1 MKFVVPGTRI
11 RGCSIIR
18 RTSIC
23 AGLLNRFFSRR
34 LKSRRNFCETEPP
47 RYHFHSPEGGER
59 RVKERD
65 EKCSS
70 RVSRFASITG
80 EKKKKRKKYQDR
92 LFSSIVNPARF
103 NQPPYFVFRVSTLL
117 DLVSVYKSCES
128 SEEPPPGSGETPSQG
143 RRERRWRGRKKRG
156 TSEWNIIDSIIA
168 RVRIL
173 PGSGLAPQG
182 NPPSVRNA
190 SVTNVTFD
198 FTIFGAWPDLS
209 KTFHTISSRE
219 KEEKKKKKKEERNLL
234 IFLLLSNARAQTFTL
249 SNDRALRSHPIQVS
263 SIIDVKK

>member
-80 EKKKKRKKYQDR
+80 EKKKEKNIKIDSSHRSLIRHDLINPR
-92 LFSSIVNPARF
+92 LEISSARF
-103 NQPPYFVFRVSTLL
+103 LPYFVFRVSTLL

-190 SVTNVTFD
+190 SATNVTFD

-219 KEEKKKKKKEERNLL
+219 ERERGKKKKKG
-234 IFLLLSNARAQTFTL
+234 ITF
-249 SNDRALRSHPIQVS
+249 
-263 SIIDVKK
+263 

>member
-1 MKFVVPGTRI
+1 MLFQ
-11 RGCSIIR
+11 SF
-18 RTSIC
+18 
-23 AGLLNRFFSRR
+23 ALRFDNGR
-34 LKSRRNFCETEPP
+34 
-47 RYHFHSPEGGER
+47 
-59 RVKERD
+59 
-65 EKCSS
+65 
-70 RVSRFASITG
+70 
-80 EKKKKRKKYQDR
+80 EKKKEKNIKIDSSHRSLIRHDLINPR
-92 LFSSIVNPARF
+92 LEILSARF
-103 NQPPYFVFRVSTLL
+103 LPYFVFRVSTLL

-190 SVTNVTFD
+190 SATNVTFD

-219 KEEKKKKKKEERNLL
+219 KGERKKKEKRNNLL

-249 SNDRALRSHPIQVS
+249 SNDRALRFDPDFADHRREK
-263 SIIDVKK
+263 VKKANLAEIRVENFRGEESTRGITEEGDAAE

>member
-1 MKFVVPGTRI
+1 M
-11 RGCSIIR
+11 
-18 RTSIC
+18 
-23 AGLLNRFFSRR
+23 
-34 LKSRRNFCETEPP
+34 
-47 RYHFHSPEGGER
+47 
-59 RVKERD
+59 KERD

-80 EKKKKRKKYQDR
+80 EKKKKEKNIKIDSSHRSLIRHDLINPR
-92 LFSSIVNPARF
+92 LEISSARF
-103 NQPPYFVFRVSTLL
+103 LPYFVFRVSTLL

-219 KEEKKKKKKEERNLL
+219 ERERGKKKKKG
-234 IFLLLSNARAQTFTL
+234 ITF
-249 SNDRALRSHPIQVS
+249 
-263 SIIDVKK
+263 